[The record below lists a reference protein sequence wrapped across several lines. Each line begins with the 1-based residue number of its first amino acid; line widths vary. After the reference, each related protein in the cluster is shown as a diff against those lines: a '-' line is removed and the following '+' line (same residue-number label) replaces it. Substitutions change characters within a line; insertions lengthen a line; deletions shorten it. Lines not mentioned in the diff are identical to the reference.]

1 MDFLQYQTSLPEE
14 NVAPAMQHI
23 MNKCVDGM
31 RNTLRFVLAYREDDV
46 QAILVY
52 MELAYGLQK
61 FSTEIDQV
69 GKMRE
74 LIELGYTM
82 HYREEPKEQ
91 EFVMPPPEQYVP
103 AIQEA
108 FAGYLRAMLPEIN
121 P

>member
-1 MDFLQYQTSLPEE
+1 MEWLQYQTSLPEE

-23 MNKCVDGM
+23 MNKCIDGM
-31 RNTLRFVLAYREDDV
+31 RNTLRFVLAYRESDV
-46 QAILVY
+46 QAILLY
-52 MELAYGLQK
+52 MSIAFGLQK

-69 GKMRE
+69 QLMRD
-74 LIELGYTM
+74 LMELGYTM

-91 EFVMPPPEQYVP
+91 EFVMPPPDQYVP

-108 FAGYLRAMLPEIN
+108 FAGYLRASLPEIN